1 MSESKAKW
9 DEVGD
14 RFTALGKKLKT
25 HYDENAHTKPET
37 EKAQDALRQI
47 GDALDAGFT
56 AIGESFRDAEMRDEL
71 KSAGVAITDALSASL
86 DDVKHAINKQR

>member
-9 DEVGD
+9 DDVGD
-14 RFTALGKKLKT
+14 RFAALGRKLKT
-25 HYDENAHTKPET
+25 HFDDSTHAKPESD
-37 EKAQDALRQI
+37 ASQDALRQI
-47 GDALDAGFT
+47 SDALDAGFT
-56 AIGESFRDAEMRDEL
+56 AIGESFRDAEIRDEL

>member
-14 RFTALGKKLKT
+14 RFTALGKKLKMHFDDT
-25 HYDENAHTKPET
+25 AHAKPET
-37 EKAQDALRQI
+37 DKSQDALGQI
-47 GDALDAGFT
+47 SDALDAGFT
-56 AIGESFRDAEMRDEL
+56 AIGESFRDTQMRDEL

-86 DDVKHAINKQR
+86 DDVKNAINKQR

>member
-14 RFTALGKKLKT
+14 RFGALGRKLKD
-25 HYDENAHTKPET
+25 HYDANAHAGPEQA
-37 EKAQDALRQI
+37 KVNDALRQI

-56 AIGESFRDAEMRDEL
+56 AIGESLRDVQMRDEL
-71 KSAGVAITDALSASL
+71 KQAGNAIGEALNASL
-86 DDVKHAINKQR
+86 EDVKNAIKR

>member
-9 DEVGD
+9 DDVGD
-14 RFTALGKKLKT
+14 RFTELARKLKT
-25 HYDENAHTKPET
+25 HYDENTHSKPET
-37 EKAQDALRQI
+37 EKAQDALHQI

-56 AIGESFRDAEMRDEL
+56 AIGESFRDAQMRDEL

-86 DDVKHAINKQR
+86 DDVKNAINKR

>member
-14 RFTALGKKLKT
+14 RFTALGRKLKT
-25 HYDENAHTKPET
+25 HYDENAQTKPEA
-37 EKAQDALRQI
+37 EKAQDALHQI

-56 AIGESFRDAEMRDEL
+56 AIGESLRDTQMRDEL

-86 DDVKHAINKQR
+86 DDVKNAINSKR

>member
-1 MSESKAKW
+1 MSDSKQKW

-14 RFTALGKKLKT
+14 RFTALGRKLKT
-25 HYDENAHTKPET
+25 HYDENTNSKPET
-37 EKAQDALRQI
+37 EPTQDALRQI

-56 AIGESFRDAEMRDEL
+56 AIGESFRDTQMRDEL

-86 DDVKHAINKQR
+86 DDVKNAINKQR